1 MEGKKAR
8 LLMATMK
15 RVPEI
20 YESNSRLSRARNSIL
35 NSAEAQLCV
44 VINSK
49 SVANN
54 FFFNFIIYLF

>member
-1 MEGKKAR
+1 MGRKKAR
-8 LLMATMK
+8 LMMATMQ

-20 YESNSRLSRARNSIL
+20 SESNSRLSRARNSTL
-35 NSAEAQLCV
+35 NRVEAQLCV

-54 FFFNFIIYLF
+54 F